1 MVIKVNAIDTKVQS
15 TSGLVSKIQYDSDK
29 QSTEKRL
36 KISIKACLILAH

>member
-29 QSTEKRL
+29 QSLEKRL
-36 KISIKACLILAH
+36 KISIKAYLILAH